1 MIFCIIAEIIIQHP
15 DILFTLVHLL
25 RGFHLKKLLMHCIGN
40 YAKGSSLE
48 DALIEIKVFEV
59 KILEQVLSGTS
70 FVRSLRELK
79 RVIIQRPSSIKET
92 LR

>member
-1 MIFCIIAEIIIQHP
+1 M
-15 DILFTLVHLL
+15 
-25 RGFHLKKLLMHCIGN
+25 KKLLMRCIGN

>member
-1 MIFCIIAEIIIQHP
+1 
-15 DILFTLVHLL
+15 
-25 RGFHLKKLLMHCIGN
+25 MHCIGN